1 MSDTPRRRARPRLT
15 YANITSTLALFIAL
29 GTGTAYAAATI
40 GSAQVINESLTGAD
54 VKNGSLTGYD
64 VADNR
69 IGTADVVGLRSAD
82 VLDNTLRG
90 VDVLDNSLS
99 GADIADGTIGSD
111 DVAGLL
117 GDDIVDGSIGGADL
131 SADSVSGAQLADS
144 SVTSSKI
151 ADGSIAFDD
160 LTAYAKHQ
168 LLPSAYVVN
177 GIATVNTE
185 GSGTRQVVFS
195 KTVPAGSYL
204 IQLAGGMYN
213 ASLDDRGTNC
223 IVTIGGANAGTIA
236 GETLRGND
244 GIEDNQEEYAIVGH
258 GTLGAPGTIALECI
272 APAGTVSVGGT
283 LTALR
288 VSGVS

>member
-54 VKNGSLTGYD
+54 IKNGSLTGYD
-64 VADNR
+64 IADNR

-131 SADSVSGAQLADS
+131 SSDSVSGAQLADS
-144 SVTSSKI
+144 SVTSSTI

-160 LTAYAKHQ
+160 LTAYAKNQ

-177 GIATVNTE
+177 GIADVTAVSE
-185 GSGTRQVVFS
+185 PRQVVFS
-195 KTVPAGSYL
+195 KTVPAGSYVV
-204 IQLAGGMYN
+204 QLAGSMYN

-223 IVTIGGANAGTIA
+223 IVTIGGTNAGTIA

-244 GIEDNQEEYAIVGH
+244 GTEDNQEEYAIVGQ

-272 APAGTVSVGGT
+272 APSGTVSVGGT